1 MRREER
7 ALELVERI
15 YAAVIEPEGWITFL
29 KALSEELGGA
39 AILLSLRIP
48 DVQPPTNPYFCVG
61 LDDAYRPAFVKHA
74 VEGLP
79 WGSLDNDVF
88 RGRFGLAS
96 EVVSRDSVPESGLYR
111 DYMQPQGLAPEWPIC
126 HVISR
131 EEGHP
136 LAGMV
141 IFRREGGPPLGDE
154 ELVDHHFSI
163 QIRTFD
169 TATGEFLWEDQFN
182 PYWREDEDTEWK
194 TDETVRPEMGF
205 L

>member
-7 ALELVERI
+7 ALGLVERI
-15 YAAVIEPEGWITFL
+15 YAAVVEPDAWNDFL

-48 DVQPPTNPYFCVG
+48 GAQPPADPYFRVG

-79 WGSLDNDVF
+79 WGSLDNEVF

-96 EVVSRDSVPESGLYR
+96 EMVSGNSVTETDLYR

-126 HVISR
+126 HLIAVQ
-131 EEGHP
+131 EGPP
-136 LAGMV
+136 LAGVV
-141 IFRREGGPPLGDE
+141 IFRREGCPPIGDE
-154 ELVDHHFSI
+154 ELGLANF
-163 QIRTFD
+163 
-169 TATGEFLWEDQFN
+169 GW
-182 PYWREDEDTEWK
+182 
-194 TDETVRPEMGF
+194 
-205 L
+205 